1 MLYGALEAGGTK
13 MVCAIGDETGKIYEQ
28 ISIPTITPEETIP
41 RIVEYFKTR
50 EIAALGVACFGPID
64 VKAGSDTYGYILN
77 TPKIPW
83 RNYDILGSLK
93 EALGLP
99 MGFDTDV
106 NGSLLGEMTWGNAKG
121 LTDVVYITIGTGV
134 GAGILSGGNLV
145 HGMLHSEAGHM
156 KLVPVPGD
164 KYPGRCPSHGNCLEG
179 MAAGPAVEERWG
191 MKGKD
196 LVDRPEVWELEADYI
211 AQAIMNMI
219 MILSPQRFILGGG
232 IMHQEQLFP
241 LIRRKVTG
249 LVNGY
254 ISTKELEDMD
264 TYIVPAGCKDDQG
277 ILGCICLAINAEKS
291 L

>member
-13 MVCAIGDETGKIYEQ
+13 MVCAIGDETGKIHDQ
-28 ISIPTITPEETIP
+28 VSIPTLTPQETIP
-41 RIVEYFKTR
+41 PIIEYFKDKTIR
-50 EIAALGVACFGPID
+50 ALGVACFGPID
-64 VKAGSDTYGYILN
+64 VNPASKTYGSILN

-83 RNYDILGSLK
+83 RNYDILK
-93 EALGLP
+93 ALGEELKLP

-121 LTDVVYITIGTGV
+121 LTDAVYITIGTGV
-134 GAGILSGGNLV
+134 GAGILSGGNLI

-156 KLVPVPGD
+156 RLVPAPD
-164 KYPGRCPSHGNCLEG
+164 DPYPGRCPCHKNCLEG
-179 MAAGPAVEERWG
+179 LAAGPAVEERWG

-196 LVDRPEVWELEADYI
+196 LVNRPEVWELEADYI
-211 AQAIMNMI
+211 GQAIMNMI

-232 IMHQEQLFP
+232 IMHQVQLFP
-241 LIRRKVTG
+241 LIRKKVTE

-254 ISTKELEDMD
+254 ITTKELEDMD
-264 TYIVPAGCKDDQG
+264 SYIVPAGCHDDQG
-277 ILGCICLAINAEKS
+277 ILGCIKLAMNAEKS

>member
-13 MVCAIGDETGKIYEQ
+13 MVCAIGDENGKIYEQ
-28 ISIPTITPEETIP
+28 VSIPTLKPEDTIP
-41 RIVEYFKTR
+41 KIIEYFKDKD
-50 EIAALGVACFGPID
+50 IAALGVACFGPID
-64 VKAGSDTYGYILN
+64 VKPQSPTYGTILN

-83 RNYDILGSLK
+83 RNYDILKSLK
-93 EALGLP
+93 EGLNLP

-106 NGSLLGEMTWGNAKG
+106 NGSLLGELTWGNAKG

-164 KYPGRCPSHGNCLEG
+164 NYPGHCPSHGNCLEG

-196 LVDRPEVWELEADYI
+196 LVDRPEVWDLEADYI
-211 AQAIMNMI
+211 AQAITNMI

-241 LIRRKVTG
+241 LIRNKVTE

-254 ISTKELEDMD
+254 ISTKELDDMD
-264 TYIVPAGCKDDQG
+264 SYIVPAGCKDDQG
-277 ILGCICLAINAEKS
+277 ILGCIKLAMNAEG
-291 L
+291 